1 MKKRLIKIAHQIVAL
16 EKELQ
21 ENPNLNYLKQ
31 FDRIIRD
38 MDLTPADM
46 LEIDAYIQE
55 KKLLTK

>member
-1 MKKRLIKIAHQIVAL
+1 MKKGLVEIAYQIVAL

-21 ENPNLNYLKQ
+21 ENPNLNYLKK

-38 MDLTPADM
+38 MNLTPSDM